1 MAASLLSVRP
11 RAAVATT
18 VAYLHLCVN
27 GWMTG
32 MDGYTTKL
40 LEIFRRKGG
49 TAGTKIKPMLDSLNK
64 HHVDGRRDII
74 IRCLVEYLGESGEEL
89 IKDHQDVSQEALKED
104 CSNHVMK
111 IIVTHPNVAQENQD
125 PVNVSVIIEGTE
137 ILEDC
142 GSVTNACLLL
152 MGVIYAVNLSYPLK
166 LKYTFEVFQKLFLE
180 LDILK
185 MSPKVQ
191 SLHKKL
197 LA

>member
-1 MAASLLSVRP
+1 MFS
-11 RAAVATT
+11 
-18 VAYLHLCVN
+18 
-27 GWMTG
+27 
-32 MDGYTTKL
+32 
-40 LEIFRRKGG
+40 
-49 TAGTKIKPMLDSLNK
+49 
-64 HHVDGRRDII
+64 
-74 IRCLVEYLGESGEEL
+74 
-89 IKDHQDVSQEALKED
+89 QDVSQEALKED
-104 CSNHVMK
+104 CSNHMMK
-111 IIVTHPNVAQENQD
+111 IVTHPNVAQENQD
-125 PVNVSVIIEGTE
+125 RLNVSVIIEGTE